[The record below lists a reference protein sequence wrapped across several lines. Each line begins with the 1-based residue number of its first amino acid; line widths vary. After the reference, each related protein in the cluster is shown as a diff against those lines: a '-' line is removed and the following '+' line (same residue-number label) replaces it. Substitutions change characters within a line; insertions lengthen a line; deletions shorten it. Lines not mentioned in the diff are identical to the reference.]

1 MITLTI
7 AFVVVIVATGF
18 VAQKN
23 IISSV
28 IDLLREEVIVHAI
41 FYLSI

>member
-1 MITLTI
+1 MIALAI
-7 AFVVVIVATGF
+7 ASVVVIVAIGF

-28 IDLLREEVIVHAI
+28 IDLLLEEVIVHAI
-41 FYLSI
+41 SYLSI

>member
-1 MITLTI
+1 MVALTI

-18 VAQKN
+18 AAQKN

-28 IDLLREEVIVHAI
+28 IDLLLEEVIVHAI
-41 FYLSI
+41 PYLSI

>member
-28 IDLLREEVIVHAI
+28 IDLLLEEVIVHVI